1 MFILFAK
8 YVECLVVATY
18 LCEHLFPLMKQ
29 NKNIE
34 RSQLTDTHLSL
45 IIKVTSTPYI
55 NKLGRNKCTTF
66 PENMIRY
73 EVEGSTQT
81 DNLIYVFF

>member
-1 MFILFAK
+1 MQFPPSLSLLSFTLMFILFAK
-8 YVECLVVATY
+8 YVQCFVVATY

-45 IIKVTSTPYI
+45 IIKVI
-55 NKLGRNKCTTF
+55 
-66 PENMIRY
+66 
-73 EVEGSTQT
+73 STQIL
-81 DNLIYVFF
+81 NLILIS